1 MTSENA
7 VNSIPPSA
15 NRWALTTVL
24 RGAWGFEG
32 YVTGDCGAVDAA
44 FAPYPTTHNFTRADL
59 PEHQFPHYGHGYRP
73 PAGVTGLESAGF
85 DVDCKRGPSQA
96 VGTPTDQ
103 DAALRHLWAI
113 QFRLGRF
120 DPLSASPHNN
130 LSYQQMGSAQ
140 HQQLA
145 LEAARQGMVLLK
157 NAGSALPLKPGL
169 KIAVIGP
176 FSQVTAELKSDYAD
190 AGDDSSETIFSSIA
204 AANTGGTTSFEQV
217 SSTAMVVLGGPD
229 LVVVGSTDMVVL
241 GSTDMVVL
249 GSTDLVVVLLQ
260 TDTVLQGIDGA
271 HWGSTR
277 VVLGQY

>member
-157 NAGSALPLKPGL
+157 NTKQALPLSTTSKAL
-169 KIAVIGP
+169 KVAMLGPTWEVKSGGYSGGGTGGP
-176 FSQVTAELKSDYAD
+176 FTATAATFVSKYAKSPAVVVPGCWDVECRN
-190 AGDDSSETIFSSIA
+190 SSGIA
-204 AANTGGTTSFEQV
+204 AAV
-217 SSTAMVVLGGPD
+217 AAAAAADVVL
-229 LVVVGSTDMVVL
+229 VAI
-241 GSTDMVVL
+241 
-249 GSTDLVVVLLQ
+249 
-260 TDTVLQGIDGA
+260 GIDAVTFEKENTDHRALSADIGLPGRQVRKTTTNA
-271 HWGSTR
+271 
-277 VVLGQY
+277 